1 MGTYPEERS
10 LGNTQQSGKDG
21 REPCLF
27 RYTNLPYI
35 HTHTQCYLHDRE
47 FNGIFFRSL
56 LPPRDQTHPPEGVAR
71 HAQYALHVTHIE
83 KGKGKKNINEKKIG
97 DL

>member
-35 HTHTQCYLHDRE
+35 HIHTQCYLHDRE

-83 KGKGKKNINEKKIG
+83 KEKGKKI
-97 DL
+97 

>member
-1 MGTYPEERS
+1 MDVNPVYSGTQIYHI
-10 LGNTQQSGKDG
+10 
-21 REPCLF
+21 
-27 RYTNLPYI
+27 YTHI
-35 HTHTQCYLHDRE
+35 HNVTYMIE
-47 FNGIFFRSL
+47 NFNGIFFRSL

-83 KGKGKKNINEKKIG
+83 KGKDKKNINEKKIG